1 MLKVTDTTPKTN
13 NFGLLSKATK
23 FTVMITY
30 LKKSATNYIW
40 QSLKVNTFLLISRTS
55 LKPQAMNS
63 GLRKLPIIGLA
74 GFILIGLAIGSK
86 PTSDAS
92 RISPA
97 PSFKKNDVPET
108 KYSFSFADRPKS
120 LMDSIQEMANKLGKR
135 IYEYQ
140 VEIEI
145 IPENQI
151 YQISNSGYQ
160 QYEVTRKGVG
170 YSHTWV
176 KFYTDKK
183 LTYQDA
189 IKFAEKYPEK
199 CIPFVPAPKAK
210 SELDYY
216 NENLDEYLSDPE
228 NEIDYAPEIFDF
240 LAD

>member
-1 MLKVTDTTPKTN
+1 
-13 NFGLLSKATK
+13 
-23 FTVMITY
+23 
-30 LKKSATNYIW
+30 
-40 QSLKVNTFLLISRTS
+40 
-55 LKPQAMNS
+55 MNS
-63 GLRKLPIIGLA
+63 GLKKLPIIGLA

-86 PTSDAS
+86 PTPDAS
-92 RISPA
+92 RINPA

-108 KYSFSFADRPKS
+108 KYSFSFADKPKS

-183 LTYQDA
+183 MPLSLQRNIQKNVYPLYLLPRLNQNSIIITKTWTNIYQTQ
-189 IKFAEKYPEK
+189 KTR
-199 CIPFVPAPKAK
+199 
-210 SELDYY
+210 
-216 NENLDEYLSDPE
+216 
-228 NEIDYAPEIFDF
+228 
-240 LAD
+240 

>member
-1 MLKVTDTTPKTN
+1 
-13 NFGLLSKATK
+13 
-23 FTVMITY
+23 
-30 LKKSATNYIW
+30 
-40 QSLKVNTFLLISRTS
+40 
-55 LKPQAMNS
+55 MNS

-86 PTSDAS
+86 PTPDAS
-92 RISPA
+92 RINHA

-108 KYSFSFADRPKS
+108 KYSFSFADKPKS

-140 VEIEI
+140 VETEI

-189 IKFAEKYPEK
+189 IKFAERYPEK

>member
-1 MLKVTDTTPKTN
+1 MTPKTN
-13 NFGLLSKATK
+13 NFGLPSKATK
-23 FTVMITY
+23 FTVMMVY
-30 LKKSATNYIW
+30 LKKFAMNYIL
-40 QSLKVNTFLLISRTS
+40 QSPRVNTFLLISETS

-63 GLRKLPIIGLA
+63 GLKKLPIIGLA

-108 KYSFSFADRPKS
+108 KYSFSFADKPKS

-140 VEIEI
+140 VETEI

>member
-1 MLKVTDTTPKTN
+1 MTPKTN
-13 NFGLLSKATK
+13 NFGLLLKATK
-23 FTVMITY
+23 FTVMMVY
-30 LKKSATNYIW
+30 LKKSVMNYTY
-40 QSLKVNTFLLISRTS
+40 QSPKVNTFLLISETS

-86 PTSDAS
+86 PTPDAS
-92 RISPA
+92 RINPA

-108 KYSFSFADRPKS
+108 KYSFSFADKPKS

-189 IKFAEKYPEK
+189 IKFAERYPEK

>member
-1 MLKVTDTTPKTN
+1 MYKR
-13 NFGLLSKATK
+13 
-23 FTVMITY
+23 
-30 LKKSATNYIW
+30 
-40 QSLKVNTFLLISRTS
+40 Q
-55 LKPQAMNS
+55 
-63 GLRKLPIIGLA
+63 
-74 GFILIGLAIGSK
+74 GFILIGLVIGSK

-92 RISPA
+92 RIYPA

-108 KYSFSFADRPKS
+108 KYSFSFADKPKS

-176 KFYTDKK
+176 KFYTCLLYTSKK
-183 LTYQDA
+183 MKMTRMM
-189 IKFAEKYPEK
+189 KTRTTMKMRTK
-199 CIPFVPAPKAK
+199 RKK
-210 SELDYY
+210 
-216 NENLDEYLSDPE
+216 N
-228 NEIDYAPEIFDF
+228 
-240 LAD
+240 